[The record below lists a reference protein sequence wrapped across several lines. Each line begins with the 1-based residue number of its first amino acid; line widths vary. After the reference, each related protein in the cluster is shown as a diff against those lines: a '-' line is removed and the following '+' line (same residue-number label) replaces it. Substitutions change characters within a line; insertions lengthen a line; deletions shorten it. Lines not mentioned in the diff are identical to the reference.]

1 MNIVDLLNNSGESSI
16 EELKN
21 RFEARSIINDISIRT
36 KDLVDCF
43 TNGVERTIMNIV
55 NDEIANSYGKEKII
69 FSNEAKSELIKFT
82 GEKEYEKLNVMK
94 DNLDSV
100 FGGSDST
107 EEPKKEVEIT
117 ITKVQPDPAQIVTPE
132 AATETANGYFGY

>member
-1 MNIVDLLNNSGESSI
+1 MNIIDLLNNSGESSM

-21 RFEARSIINDISIRT
+21 RFEARSIVNDISSRT

-43 TNGVERTIMNIV
+43 TNGIERTIMNIV
-55 NDEIANSYGKEKII
+55 NDEIANSYGKEKIL

-82 GEKEYEKLNVMK
+82 GEKEYENLKVIK

-100 FGGSDST
+100 FGAVST
-107 EEPKKEVEIT
+107 EEPKKEVEVT
-117 ITKVQPDPAQIVTPE
+117 ITKVQSDPAQIVNTPE
-132 AATETANGYFGY
+132 VATETANGYFGY